1 MDVILG
7 ENAAGNVA
15 VWDEMTEVGVVLV
28 VCKIDTTTHKAID
41 EEMSFYQENNLQV
54 LGAAVIEC

>member
-1 MDVILG
+1 MILG